1 MCISEP
7 IQRSVQL
14 LQIPWAYTP
23 WLLRTSSM
31 HNWLTSFSKI
41 LQRKRL
47 TEKQLADGRLWLLTW
62 QQRILLLRVH
72 WDKQYIFEIPGHDN
86 TRFAEDVE
94 ESHVQKKE
102 RKRETEERGLE
113 DTHTQKKVITT
124 KCQLW
129 VGKRLQRARSLFL
142 PLKDNA
148 KKELLR
154 TREEITG
161 LWPFSPQILI
171 L

>member
-1 MCISEP
+1 MTITY
-7 IQRSVQL
+7 IQYAQL
-14 LQIPWAYTP
+14 TDFIQQSTAEEDTDWEAV
-23 WLLRTSSM
+23 
-31 HNWLTSFSKI
+31 
-41 LQRKRL
+41 
-47 TEKQLADGRLWLLTW
+47 ADGRLWFLTW

-72 WDKQYIFEIPGHDN
+72 WDKQYIFEILGHDN
-86 TRFAEDVE
+86 TRFAEDIE

-102 RKRETEERGLE
+102 RKRETRKRFGGH
-113 DTHTQKKVITT
+113 THTKKGHYHQVS
-124 KCQLW
+124 
-129 VGKRLQRARSLFL
+129 GKRIQRARSLFL

-161 LWPFSPQILI
+161 LWAFSPQILI

>member
-1 MCISEP
+1 MTITY
-7 IQRSVQL
+7 IQYAQL
-14 LQIPWAYTP
+14 TDFIQQSTAEEDTDWEAV
-23 WLLRTSSM
+23 
-31 HNWLTSFSKI
+31 
-41 LQRKRL
+41 
-47 TEKQLADGRLWLLTW
+47 ADGRLWFLTW

-72 WDKQYIFEIPGHDN
+72 WDKQYIFEILGHDN
-86 TRFAEDVE
+86 TRFAEDIE

-102 RKRETEERGLE
+102 RKRETRKRFGGH
-113 DTHTQKKVITT
+113 THKKKVITT

-129 VGKRLQRARSLFL
+129 VGKRIQRARSLFL

-161 LWPFSPQILI
+161 LWAFSPQILI